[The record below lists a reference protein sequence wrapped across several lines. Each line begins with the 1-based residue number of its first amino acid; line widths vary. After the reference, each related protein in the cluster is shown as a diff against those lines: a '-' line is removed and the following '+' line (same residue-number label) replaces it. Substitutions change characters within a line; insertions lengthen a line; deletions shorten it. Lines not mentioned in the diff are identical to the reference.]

1 MRLLPKIITYTTMG
15 IDGRIGYPD
24 KRIVLS
30 SICDLKYL
38 HRLRASVDAIMV
50 GANTVIVDD
59 PILTPRYINKHLEKY
74 PYRIVVDGKLST
86 PLNARVYDTNIA
98 PTILITSY
106 KSSRY
111 KKELLRNK
119 GVEVIEAPLHR
130 NSSDLID
137 LREAL
142 RIVKE
147 KFPKINTVLVE
158 GGGKL
163 LTYLILNKLV
173 DKIIVSLAPV
183 ILGKRGICIF
193 QAEIDQPIRL
203 KVDKIETLDCGPEI
217 IVHLLID
224 F

>member
-1 MRLLPKIITYTTMG
+1 MGSLPKIITYTTIG

-24 KRIVLS
+24 RRIVLS
-30 SICDLKYL
+30 SMCDLKYL

-50 GANTVIVDD
+50 GANTVIIDD
-59 PILTPRYINKHLEKY
+59 PILTPRYIDKHLEKY

-86 PLNARVYDTNIA
+86 PLNARVYDTSIA
-98 PTILITSY
+98 PTILITSH
-106 KSSRY
+106 SSSEY

-119 GVEVIEAPLHR
+119 GVEVIEAPSHG
-130 NSSDLID
+130 SSDLVD

-142 RIVKE
+142 HIVKE
-147 KFPKINTVLVE
+147 KFPEINTVLVE

-173 DKIIVSLAPV
+173 DEIIVSLAPV
-183 ILGKRGICIF
+183 ILGKRGVCFF

-203 KVDKIETLDCGPEI
+203 KINKIETLDCGPEI

-224 F
+224 FQ